1 METAHG
7 LEVVGGGILFKVKHF
22 KPGRIWRVMTKGQ
35 KIMSWEQRIRL
46 EEKLRYKVP
55 IAQIARELGFSRQT
69 IYNEIKRGRYLHTI
83 DYWDE
88 WRYSAEK
95 GQDIYEKHR
104 RNKGRGLKIGKDRAL
119 AAFLEEKMLREKC
132 SPAVALELARREG
145 FKTSICVQTLYNYI
159 DGGLFVELTSDDLLE
174 KPKRKPK
181 AEEKSRIVHPDL
193 PSIVDRPASIRER
206 LEYGH
211 WEMDLVVGPQEGS
224 GAVLLTLTERRTRQE
239 LIFKMP
245 NKRAASVRAVFD
257 KLERTTPDFYQRFKT
272 ITTDNGP
279 EFLEHDLLIKS
290 VLGGRRF
297 TVFYCHSYAAWEKGT
312 NEVHNRM
319 IRRWFPKGTD
329 FAKISQRRIKAV
341 EYWMNNYPRKILGWK
356 TPTEVA

>member
-1 METAHG
+1 
-7 LEVVGGGILFKVKHF
+7 
-22 KPGRIWRVMTKGQ
+22 MTKKQ
-35 KIMSWEQRIRL
+35 HYMRYDERIRL

-55 IAQIARELGFSRQT
+55 VAQIARELGFSQRT
-69 IYNEIKRGRYLHTI
+69 IYNEIKRGRYLHTM

-95 GQDIYEKHR
+95 GQAVQDQNR
-104 RNKGRGLKIGKDRAL
+104 QNKGRGLKIGKDRAL
-119 AAFLEEKMLREKC
+119 SAFLEDKILREKC

-145 FKTSICVQTLYNYI
+145 FKTSICIQTLYNYI
-159 DGGLFVELTSDDLLE
+159 DAGLFVKLTNDDLLE

-181 AEEKSRIVHPDL
+181 TGEKSRVVHPDL
-193 PSIVDRPASIRER
+193 PSIMNRPTSIRDR
-206 LEYGH
+206 AEYGH

-239 LIFKMP
+239 LIFKLP
-245 NKRAASVRAVFD
+245 DKRAASVRAVFD

-279 EFLEHDLLIKS
+279 EFLEHDLLVKS
-290 VLGGRRF
+290 VLGGKRF

-329 FAKISQRRIKAV
+329 FAKVSQRKIKAV
-341 EYWMNNYPRKILGWK
+341 ERWMNHYPRKILGWK
-356 TPTEVA
+356 APAEAA

>member
-1 METAHG
+1 
-7 LEVVGGGILFKVKHF
+7 
-22 KPGRIWRVMTKGQ
+22 MTKKQ
-35 KIMSWEQRIRL
+35 HYMKYEERIRL

-55 IAQIARELGFSRQT
+55 VAQIARELGFSQRT
-69 IYNEIKRGRYLHTI
+69 IYNEIKRGRYLHTC

-95 GQDIYEKHR
+95 GQAVQDQNR
-104 RNKGRGLKIGKDRAL
+104 QNKGRGLKIGKGRAL
-119 AAFLEEKMLREKC
+119 AAFLEEKILRDKC

-159 DGGLFVELTSDDLLE
+159 DAGLFVKLTNADLLE

-181 AEEKSRIVHPDL
+181 TEEKSRVVHPDL
-193 PSIVDRPASIRER
+193 PSIMNRPTSIRDR
-206 LEYGH
+206 AEYGH

-239 LIFKMP
+239 LIFKLP
-245 NKRAASVRAVFD
+245 DKKACSVRAVFD

-279 EFLEHDLLIKS
+279 EFLEHDLLVKS

-329 FAKISQRRIKAV
+329 FAKISQRKIKAV
-341 EYWMNNYPRKILGWK
+341 EYWMNHYPRKILGWK
-356 TPTEVA
+356 APAEAA

>member
-1 METAHG
+1 
-7 LEVVGGGILFKVKHF
+7 
-22 KPGRIWRVMTKGQ
+22 MTKKQ
-35 KIMSWEQRIRL
+35 RYMNKEDRIRL

-55 IAQIARELGFSRQT
+55 VTQIARELGFSRRT
-69 IYNEIKRGRYLHTI
+69 IYNEIKRGTYLH
-83 DYWDE
+83 DCGWYDE
-88 WRYSAEK
+88 KRYSADIGQAWQDK
-95 GQDIYEKHR
+95 GR
-104 RNKGRGLKIGKDRAL
+104 LNKGRGLKIGKDRAL
-119 AAFLEEKMLREKC
+119 SAFLEEKILREQC

-145 FKTSICVQTLYNYI
+145 FQTSICVQTLYNYI
-159 DGGLFVELTSDDLLE
+159 DRGFFIKLTNDDLLE

-181 AEEKSRIVHPDL
+181 TEEKSRVVHPDL
-193 PSIVDRPASIRER
+193 PSIVDRPAEITER
-206 LEYGH
+206 TEFGH

-239 LIFKMP
+239 LIFKLRD
-245 NKRAASVRAVFD
+245 KRAASVRAVFD

-290 VLGGRRF
+290 VLGGQRF
-297 TVFYCHSYAAWEKGT
+297 TVYYCHSYAAWEKGS

-329 FAKISQRRIKAV
+329 FAKISQRKIKAV
-341 EYWMNNYPRKILGWK
+341 EYWMNHYPRKILGWK
-356 TPTEVA
+356 MPVEAA